1 MDPTTPTARALL
13 ALELIQTQPGVTA
26 GALAASLG
34 VTERA
39 ARRYV
44 GILREAEI
52 PVLSVRGANGG
63 YTVGRGV
70 RLPPL
75 VFSSTEALGMVMAVL
90 DGHHDAAD
98 TTDPVGSAL
107 RKIMRALPE
116 SIAAQAELVRRTARP
131 APDRYAAQPSPAIT
145 AQLVLACS
153 HRHRVHL
160 GYRNPETGS
169 EWETEVEPWAVVAR
183 RGRWYLLCRLAS
195 SGAIRTYRVDRVRT
209 VTELDEAFEP
219 PEGLDPVAALEENFA
234 VGWEFPAEVLVDA
247 PLEQVEPCVPRSL
260 GRLEVVDAGHTR
272 LRGSTSDPA
281 WYAEMLAALPGP
293 FHIVSGPELRA
304 AVGTLGERLITA
316 AAPSPGPDTAT

>member
-13 ALELIQTQPGVTA
+13 ALELIQAQPGLTA
-26 GALAASLG
+26 SQLGASLG

-52 PVLSVRGANGG
+52 PVQSVRGVHGG

-107 RKIMRALPE
+107 RKIIRALPE
-116 SIAAQAELVRRTARP
+116 SIATQAELVRQTARP
-131 APDRYAAQPSPAIT
+131 VPDRYGAQPNPTIT

-153 HRHRVHL
+153 NRHEIRL
-160 GYRNPETGS
+160 GYRSESGS
-169 EWETEVEPWAVVAR
+169 EWETRVEPWAVVVR
-183 RGRWYLLCRLAS
+183 HGRWYLLCRLVS
-195 SGAIRTYRVDRVRT
+195 SGAIRTYRLDRVRS
-209 VTELDEAFEP
+209 VLELEDSFEP
-219 PEGLDPVAALEENFA
+219 PADLDPVAALEENFA
-234 VGWEFPAEVLVDA
+234 VGWEFPTEVLIDGPIA
-247 PLEQVEPCVPRSL
+247 RVERCVPRSI
-260 GRLEVVDAGHTR
+260 GRLEVVDDQRTR
-272 LRGSTSDPA
+272 LVGSTSDPT
-281 WYAEMLAALPGP
+281 WYAEMLAALPVP
-293 FHIVSGPELRA
+293 FRIVESAELRD
-304 AVGTLGERLITA
+304 AVRALGERLLA
-316 AAPSPGPDTAT
+316 ASNPGT